1 MLDAVSYGN
10 KVIGPI
16 MYEYISWIL
25 QQACKKKLKTLY
37 FLARDGYLL
46 KQVAEVL
53 CEKKGY
59 HIQCR
64 YLYCSRM
71 ALRMPTYHFIGD
83 EAYDLLLQGG
93 YHITPYTLLRR
104 LGLDLEERKRVYAE
118 IGVTQEENALTPVEF
133 QELIQKTRKSEVYKE
148 LMYSKSMASYDNII
162 GYFRQEGLF
171 DNLNIAI
178 VDSGWSGS
186 MQRSLRQL
194 LEHEGYQGNIVG
206 FYFGLY
212 NAPKEKADGKYE
224 TYYFDAFHNVKHKV
238 YFDNTLFECMLSA
251 PHGMTVGFSYD
262 GEVFK
267 PFFKKNMNA
276 DLSDFIQNQ
285 IAGAVKYAEHAFKKE
300 KVSEFIWKESVT
312 RTYKILKR
320 AVLYPTRD
328 ETEAYCNFKF
338 CDDVSEDYLNT
349 LLRKDMLSQLRN
361 YMLIPKIIAK
371 ASYKDNIPID
381 DVFWPYGVITYIS
394 YPVRLW
400 YRWNISSLQLFRYIR
415 MAVKEKRRVLNYEQ
429 I

>member
-1 MLDAVSYGN
+1 MLDAECYGYG
-10 KVIGPI
+10 VIGPI

-25 QQACKKKLKTLY
+25 QQAQKRKLKTLY

-46 KQVAEVL
+46 KRMAETL
-53 CEKKGY
+53 CDKKGY

-93 YHITPYTLLRR
+93 YHITPYTLMRR
-104 LGLDLEERKRVYAE
+104 LGLDREERSRVYAE
-118 IGVTQEENALTPVEF
+118 IEVTKEENALTPVEF
-133 QELIQKTRKSEVYKE
+133 GELTQKIRKSKAYKE
-148 LMYSKSMASYDNII
+148 LMYCKSIASYDNTI
-162 GYFRQEGLF
+162 GYFKQEELF
-171 DNLNIAI
+171 ENVQIAI

-212 NAPKEKADGKYE
+212 NAPKESTDGEYK
-224 TYYFDAFHNVKHKV
+224 TYYFDAFSNIKHKV

-251 PHGMTVGFSYD
+251 PHGMTIGFSYD
-262 GEVFK
+262 GEIFQPILK
-267 PFFKKNMNA
+267 ENINA

-285 IAGAVKYAEHAFKKE
+285 VTGAVKYVRRSFE
-300 KVSEFIWKESVT
+300 KDRSSGFVWRESVK
-312 RTYKILKR
+312 RTYKNLKR
-320 AVLYPTRD
+320 AVIYPTRD

-338 CDDVSEDYLNT
+338 CDDVSEDYLNAFV
-349 LLRKDMLSQLRN
+349 RKDMLSQLEN

-371 ASYKDNIPID
+371 VNHNDNIPID
-381 DVFWPYGVITYIS
+381 DVFWPYGVVTYIR
-394 YPVRLW
+394 YPMRLW
-400 YRWNISSLQLFRYIR
+400 YRWNISSLQFLRYIR
-415 MAVKEKRRVLNYEQ
+415 AAVKEKRRVLNYE
-429 I
+429 